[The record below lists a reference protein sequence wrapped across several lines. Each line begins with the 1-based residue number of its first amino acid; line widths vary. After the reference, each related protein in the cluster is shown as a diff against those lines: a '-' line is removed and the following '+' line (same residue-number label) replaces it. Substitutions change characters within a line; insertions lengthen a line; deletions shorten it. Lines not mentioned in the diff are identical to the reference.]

1 MGVAEVASGTAAAGV
16 AGAGL
21 AGEVISGGGAGLPAA
36 AGLQR
41 GTECECAMCTRGCR
55 GDVFKDRGPQSFPAV
70 TGWMDPG
77 EPLSAIE
84 TEH

>member
-21 AGEVISGGGAGLPAA
+21 AGEVPSGGGAGLPA

-41 GTECECAMCTRGCR
+41 GTECECAVCERGMQRRCL
-55 GDVFKDRGPQSFPAV
+55 QSKGNSSVPA
-70 TGWMDPG
+70 GADWRDPG
-77 EPLSAIE
+77 EPLSVIE
-84 TEH
+84 IEH

>member
-21 AGEVISGGGAGLPAA
+21 AGEVPSGGGAGLPAA

-41 GTECECAMCTRGCR
+41 GRECECALCKGECR
-55 GDVFKDRGPQSFPAV
+55 GDVFKARGTPVCHCWDRLEGPRGITV
-70 TGWMDPG
+70 
-77 EPLSAIE
+77 IE
-84 TEH
+84 TSH